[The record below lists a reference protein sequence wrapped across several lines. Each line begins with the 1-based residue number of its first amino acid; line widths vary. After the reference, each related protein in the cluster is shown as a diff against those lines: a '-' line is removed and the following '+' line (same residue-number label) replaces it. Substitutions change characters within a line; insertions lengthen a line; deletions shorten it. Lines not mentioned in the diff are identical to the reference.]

1 MNNPSDMFS
10 DQYSERL
17 FSVIQMLQRSA
28 LMNMGAIPDYEGM
41 IHFNLG
47 EAKAAI
53 DAIEAVQSKTTGNLS
68 SMEETLLKGTL
79 SELRMI
85 FVKAPEQQK
94 LIEAEMARQEELKKT
109 FTDPSSAPAEV
120 IHSDPPPVSYTH
132 LTLPTK
138 A

>member
-1 MNNPSDMFS
+1 MNDPSDMFS
-10 DQYSERL
+10 DERSERL
-17 FSVIQMLQRSA
+17 FAVIQMLQRSA
-28 LMNMGAIPDYEGM
+28 LMNMGTIPDHEGM

-53 DAIEAVQSKTTGNLS
+53 DAIEAIQSKTIGNLS
-68 SMEETLLKGTL
+68 SMEDTLLKGTL

-109 FTDPSSAPAEV
+109 YTDPSSAPSET
-120 IHSDPPPVSYTH
+120 IHSDTR
-132 LTLPTK
+132 LEEE
-138 A
+138 

>member
-1 MNNPSDMFS
+1 MNSPTDMFS

-17 FSVIQMLQRSA
+17 FSVIQMLQRSS
-28 LMNMGAIPDYEGM
+28 LMNMGTIPDYEGM
-41 IHFNLG
+41 VHFNLG

-53 DAIEAVQSKTTGNLS
+53 DAVEAIQEKTSGNLS
-68 SMEETLLKGTL
+68 EMEDTILKGTL

-109 FTDPSSAPAEV
+109 YTDPSSAPVEV
-120 IHSDPPPVSYTH
+120 IHTDSEEE
-132 LTLPTK
+132 
-138 A
+138 

>member
-1 MNNPSDMFS
+1 MNDPSDMFS
-10 DQYSERL
+10 DERSERL
-17 FSVIQMLQRSA
+17 FAVIQMLQRSA
-28 LMNMGAIPDYEGM
+28 LMNLGAIPDHEGM

-53 DAIEAVQSKTTGNLS
+53 DAIEAIQSKTIGNLS
-68 SMEETLLKGTL
+68 SMEDTLLKGTL

-109 FTDPSSAPAEV
+109 YTDPSSAPSET
-120 IHSDPPPVSYTH
+120 IHSDTR
-132 LTLPTK
+132 LEEE
-138 A
+138 

>member
-1 MNNPSDMFS
+1 MCIRDR
-10 DQYSERL
+10 YSERL

-53 DAIEAVQSKTTGNLS
+53 DAIEAVQSKTKGNLS
-68 SMEETLLKGTL
+68 SMEDTLLKGTL
-79 SELRMI
+79 SEIRMI

-94 LIEAEMARQEELKKT
+94 LIETEMARQEELKKT
-109 FTDPSSAPAEV
+109 YTDPSSAPTEV
-120 IHSDPPPVSYTH
+120 IHSDNSQEEE
-132 LTLPTK
+132 
-138 A
+138 

>member
-1 MNNPSDMFS
+1 MNSPSDMFS
-10 DQYSERL
+10 DQHSERL

-53 DAIEAVQSKTTGNLS
+53 DAIEAVQSKTKGNLS
-68 SMEETLLKGTL
+68 SMEDTLLKGTL

-109 FTDPSSAPAEV
+109 YTAPSSAPTEV
-120 IHSDPPPVSYTH
+120 IHSDNSQEEE
-132 LTLPTK
+132 
-138 A
+138 

>member
-47 EAKAAI
+47 EAKAGI

-120 IHSDPPPVSYTH
+120 IHSDIPREEE
-132 LTLPTK
+132 
-138 A
+138 

>member
-1 MNNPSDMFS
+1 MNSPTDMFS
-10 DQYSERL
+10 DEHSERL

-53 DAIEAVQSKTTGNLS
+53 DAIDAVQSKTSGNLS

-109 FTDPSSAPAEV
+109 YTDPSSAPTEV
-120 IHSDPPPVSYTH
+120 IHSVNH
-132 LTLPTK
+132 QEEE
-138 A
+138 

>member
-10 DQYSERL
+10 DERSERL
-17 FSVIQMLQRSA
+17 FGVIQMLQRSA
-28 LMNMGAIPDYEGM
+28 LMNMGAIPDHEGM

-53 DAIEAVQSKTTGNLS
+53 DAVEAIQSKTTGNLS
-68 SMEETLLKGTL
+68 SIEENLLKGTL

-85 FVKAPEQQK
+85 FVKAPEQKK

-109 FTDPSSAPAEV
+109 YTDPASSPVEV
-120 IHSDPPPVSYTH
+120 IHTDGV
-132 LTLPTK
+132 LEQEE
-138 A
+138 

>member
-1 MNNPSDMFS
+1 MNTPKDIFS
-10 DQYSERL
+10 DLYSERL

-28 LMNMGAIPDYEGM
+28 LMNMGSIPDYEGM
-41 IHFNLG
+41 INFNLG

-53 DAIEAVQSKTTGNLS
+53 DAVEAIQEKTSGNLS
-68 SMEETLLKGTL
+68 EMEDTVLKGTL

-109 FTDPSSAPAEV
+109 YTDPSSAPAEV
-120 IHSDPPPVSYTH
+120 IHTEDKSEEE
-132 LTLPTK
+132 
-138 A
+138 

>member
-1 MNNPSDMFS
+1 MNSPTDMFS

-41 IHFNLG
+41 VHFNLG

-53 DAIEAVQSKTTGNLS
+53 DAVEAIQEKTSGNLS
-68 SMEETLLKGTL
+68 EMEDTILKGTL

-109 FTDPSSAPAEV
+109 YTDPSSAPVEV
-120 IHSDPPPVSYTH
+120 IHTDSEEE
-132 LTLPTK
+132 
-138 A
+138 

>member
-1 MNNPSDMFS
+1 MNDPSDMFS
-10 DQYSERL
+10 DESSERL
-17 FSVIQMLQRSA
+17 FAVIQMLQRSA
-28 LMNMGAIPDYEGM
+28 LMNMGAIPDHEGM

-53 DAIEAVQSKTTGNLS
+53 DAIEAIQSKTIGNLS
-68 SMEETLLKGTL
+68 SMEDTLLKGTL

-109 FTDPSSAPAEV
+109 YTNPSSAPSET
-120 IHSDPPPVSYTH
+120 IHSDTR
-132 LTLPTK
+132 LEEE
-138 A
+138 

>member
-1 MNNPSDMFS
+1 MNSPSDMFS

-68 SMEETLLKGTL
+68 SMEDTLLKGTL

-109 FTDPSSAPAEV
+109 YTDPSSAPTEV
-120 IHSDPPPVSYTH
+120 IHSDNSQEEE
-132 LTLPTK
+132 
-138 A
+138 

>member
-1 MNNPSDMFS
+1 MNDPSDMFS
-10 DQYSERL
+10 DEHSERL
-17 FSVIQMLQRSA
+17 FAVIQMLQRSA
-28 LMNMGAIPDYEGM
+28 LMNLGAIPDHEGM

-53 DAIEAVQSKTTGNLS
+53 DAIESIQSKTIGNLS
-68 SMEETLLKGTL
+68 SMEDTLLKGTL

-109 FTDPSSAPAEV
+109 YTDPSSAPSET
-120 IHSDPPPVSYTH
+120 IHSDTR
-132 LTLPTK
+132 LEEE
-138 A
+138 

>member
-1 MNNPSDMFS
+1 MNSPSDMFS
-10 DQYSERL
+10 DKYSERL

-53 DAIEAVQSKTTGNLS
+53 DSIEAVQSKTTGNLS
-68 SMEETLLKGTL
+68 SMEDTLLKGTL

-109 FTDPSSAPAEV
+109 YTDPSSAPTEV
-120 IHSDPPPVSYTH
+120 IHSDNSQEEE
-132 LTLPTK
+132 
-138 A
+138 

>member
-1 MNNPSDMFS
+1 MNSPSDMFS

-53 DAIEAVQSKTTGNLS
+53 DAIEAVQSKTKGNLS
-68 SMEETLLKGTL
+68 SMEDTLLKGTL

-109 FTDPSSAPAEV
+109 YIDPSSAPTEV
-120 IHSDPPPVSYTH
+120 IHSDNSQEEE
-132 LTLPTK
+132 
-138 A
+138 

>member
-1 MNNPSDMFS
+1 MNSPSDMFS

-53 DAIEAVQSKTTGNLS
+53 DAIEAVQSKTTGTLIIKEYPTASAGANHYRALVNELALKRTFKPDIIFIDYINICLS
-68 SMEETLLKGTL
+68 
-79 SELRMI
+79 
-85 FVKAPEQQK
+85 
-94 LIEAEMARQEELKKT
+94 LIH
-109 FTDPSSAPAEV
+109 
-120 IHSDPPPVSYTH
+120 I
-132 LTLPTK
+132 
-138 A
+138 

>member
-1 MNNPSDMFS
+1 MNSPSDMFS
-10 DQYSERL
+10 DQHSERL

-53 DAIEAVQSKTTGNLS
+53 DAIEAVQSKTKGNLS
-68 SMEETLLKGTL
+68 SMEDTLLKGTL

-109 FTDPSSAPAEV
+109 YTDPSSAPTEV
-120 IHSDPPPVSYTH
+120 IHSDNSQEEE
-132 LTLPTK
+132 
-138 A
+138 

>member
-1 MNNPSDMFS
+1 MNDPSDMFS
-10 DQYSERL
+10 DERSERL
-17 FSVIQMLQRSA
+17 FAVIQMLQRSA
-28 LMNMGAIPDYEGM
+28 LMNMGAIPDHEGM

-53 DAIEAVQSKTTGNLS
+53 DAIEAIQSKTIGNLS
-68 SMEETLLKGTL
+68 SMEDTLLKGTL

-109 FTDPSSAPAEV
+109 YIDPSSAPSET
-120 IHSDPPPVSYTH
+120 IHSDTSGEEE
-132 LTLPTK
+132 
-138 A
+138 

>member
-1 MNNPSDMFS
+1 MNSPTDMFS

-53 DAIEAVQSKTTGNLS
+53 DAVEAIQEKTSGNLS
-68 SMEETLLKGTL
+68 EMEDTILKGTL

-109 FTDPSSAPAEV
+109 YTDPSSAPAEV
-120 IHSDPPPVSYTH
+120 IHTDSEEE
-132 LTLPTK
+132 
-138 A
+138 

>member
-1 MNNPSDMFS
+1 MNSPTDMFS

-53 DAIEAVQSKTTGNLS
+53 DAVEAIQEKTSGNLS
-68 SMEETLLKGTL
+68 EMEDTILKGTL

-109 FTDPSSAPAEV
+109 YTDPSSAPVEV
-120 IHSDPPPVSYTH
+120 IHTDSEEE
-132 LTLPTK
+132 
-138 A
+138 

>member
-1 MNNPSDMFS
+1 MNNPTDMFS

-109 FTDPSSAPAEV
+109 YTDPSSAPAEV
-120 IHSDPPPVSYTH
+120 IHSDTPH
-132 LTLPTK
+132 EEE
-138 A
+138 

>member
-1 MNNPSDMFS
+1 MNDPSDMFS
-10 DQYSERL
+10 DERSERL
-17 FSVIQMLQRSA
+17 FAVIQMLQRSA
-28 LMNMGAIPDYEGM
+28 LMNLGAIPDHEGM

-53 DAIEAVQSKTTGNLS
+53 DAIEAIQSKTIGNLS
-68 SMEETLLKGTL
+68 SMEDTLLKGTL

-109 FTDPSSAPAEV
+109 YTDPSSAPSET
-120 IHSDPPPVSYTH
+120 IHSDNSVEEE
-132 LTLPTK
+132 
-138 A
+138 

>member
-1 MNNPSDMFS
+1 MNDPSDMFS
-10 DQYSERL
+10 DESSERL
-17 FSVIQMLQRSA
+17 FAVIQMLQRSA
-28 LMNMGAIPDYEGM
+28 LMNMGAIPDHEGM

-53 DAIEAVQSKTTGNLS
+53 DAIEAIQSKTIGNLS
-68 SMEETLLKGTL
+68 SMEDTLLKGTL

-109 FTDPSSAPAEV
+109 YTDPSSAPSET
-120 IHSDPPPVSYTH
+120 IHSDTR
-132 LTLPTK
+132 LEEE
-138 A
+138 

>member
-1 MNNPSDMFS
+1 MNSPSDMFS
-10 DQYSERL
+10 DQHSERL

-53 DAIEAVQSKTTGNLS
+53 DAIEAVQSKTKGNLS
-68 SMEETLLKGTL
+68 SMEDTLLKGTL

-109 FTDPSSAPAEV
+109 YTDPSSAPAEV
-120 IHSDPPPVSYTH
+120 IHSDIPREEE
-132 LTLPTK
+132 
-138 A
+138 

>member
-1 MNNPSDMFS
+1 MNSPSDMFS

-53 DAIEAVQSKTTGNLS
+53 DAIEAVQSKTKGNLS
-68 SMEETLLKGTL
+68 SMEDTLLKGTL

-109 FTDPSSAPAEV
+109 YTDPSSAPTEV
-120 IHSDPPPVSYTH
+120 IHSDNSQEEE
-132 LTLPTK
+132 
-138 A
+138 

>member
-1 MNNPSDMFS
+1 
-10 DQYSERL
+10 
-17 FSVIQMLQRSA
+17 MLQRSA

-53 DAIEAVQSKTTGNLS
+53 DAVEAIQEKTSGNLS
-68 SMEETLLKGTL
+68 EMEDTILKGTL

-109 FTDPSSAPAEV
+109 YTDPSSAPVEV
-120 IHSDPPPVSYTH
+120 IHTDSEEE
-132 LTLPTK
+132 
-138 A
+138 

>member
-1 MNNPSDMFS
+1 MNTPKDIFS
-10 DQYSERL
+10 DLYSERL

-28 LMNMGAIPDYEGM
+28 LMNMGSIPDYEGM
-41 IHFNLG
+41 INFNLG

-53 DAIEAVQSKTTGNLS
+53 DAVEAIQEKTSGNLS
-68 SMEETLLKGTL
+68 EMEDTILKGTL

-109 FTDPSSAPAEV
+109 YTDPSSAPAEV
-120 IHSDPPPVSYTH
+120 IHTEDKSEEE
-132 LTLPTK
+132 
-138 A
+138 